1 MLSRRDGGWAPLNRR
16 RRCSRAFRPRN
27 DPQRLSRR
35 RVVSLVDRDSASHP
49 HFGRRWRP
57 LGTTSSYQCSSW
69 RAGCDSICR
78 AWSLLRVPVFVLA
91 LLLIRGLPALLYVRD
106 LGWPATVAVG
116 LLPATSLLFLV
127 TAATIGMQVGTI
139 SSVTGA
145 ALVVP
150 ASCLL

>member
-1 MLSRRDGGWAPLNRR
+1 MVAGLLLIAFVVVAERFGHETILS
-16 RRCSRAFRPRN
+16 AFLAGALVR
-27 DPQRLSRR
+27 
-35 RVVSLVDRDSASHP
+35 LVDRDSASQP

-78 AWSLLRVPVFVLA
+78 AWLPSSLLRVPVFVLA

-127 TAATIGMQVGTI
+127 TAATIGMQVSTP
-139 SSVTGA
+139 S
-145 ALVVP
+145 P
-150 ASCLL
+150 R